1 MVSIIVLTYRPNP
14 DKLIATLT
22 AAVQQQGVDFEIVL
36 SDDGSQENHFDLA
49 EAYFRSVNFTNYRLV
64 PNAENK
70 GTVQNCISGLK
81 AASGEYVFLT
91 SPGDILYDDHVLKDL
106 YAFSR
111 QQDAQL
117 CFGNAVHYA
126 AESSNVKL
134 TATWGATANPAH
146 YSAKKSLKTRQRR
159 FAEGNWVI
167 GAAYF
172 RQREMALRSFMDI
185 AACSTY
191 VEDTTSTAFLL
202 AEGIPLCHCDRNVVW
217 YEDGTGIT
225 TAANEKWRKITNQDL
240 AKAIDKLKGRYPKS
254 RFVDL
259 MWANACIEN
268 RRKRVLYKAVHHPIA
283 LIRHYWQKLANNK
296 TAVVCTE
303 EDLSRLQA
311 LLFSKK
317 QGEINGN

>member
-185 AACSTY
+185 AECSTY

-202 AEGIPLCHCDRNVVW
+202 AEGIPLYHCDRNVVW

-225 TAANEKWRKITNQDL
+225 TAANEKWRKITSQDL
-240 AKAIDKLKGRYPKS
+240 AKAIGKLKGRYPKS
-254 RFVDL
+254 KFVDL
-259 MWANACIEN
+259 MWANACIEI
-268 RRKRVLYKAVHHPIA
+268 RRKRIVYKAIHHPVA
-283 LIRHYWQKLANNK
+283 LIRHYWQKVAKKK
-296 TAVVCTE
+296 TAVICTE
-303 EDLSRLQA
+303 EDLSRLQT